1 MLIAA
6 ACRQPLNTALPGDE
20 IGTATP
26 LRSSTPVTLTP
37 PPDASLPTPA
47 ATAIESSATPPAISP
62 TASNPNLL
70 TPSTVEMLEPVGA
83 IQYSPWDLVLA
94 VAWSPD
100 GNLLAVAAGESI
112 YLYTADL
119 QARGRLDAGTWTTS
133 LAFDPEGAWLA
144 SGGRDGNIH
153 IWELD
158 SQKLLLRFAAH
169 KKGVNAVA
177 FTPDGA
183 LLASAGNDAV
193 ARLWDPV
200 TGEKR
205 AEMIGGTYAVPSI
218 AFNPDGSELAITNG
232 ELVRVRDVE
241 SGRFAHTLRSQGSN
255 YSVAWSP
262 DGRLVAAGNTTGEVA
277 LWEVISQQ
285 PSGTITQPV
294 AMLDGASSMVW
305 SLDFSPDRRA
315 VGSQRQPGDDLLV
328 GCGGKE
334 PAGLT
339 PHQPPGRNLA
349 GIQPGRSH
357 PGHRRAGWRAA
368 PVGKPLKRRITRR
381 ALPLL
386 PRRLPGIRKPALCA
400 ASAAGKPAAVHP

>member
-1 MLIAA
+1 
-6 ACRQPLNTALPGDE
+6 
-20 IGTATP
+20 
-26 LRSSTPVTLTP
+26 
-37 PPDASLPTPA
+37 
-47 ATAIESSATPPAISP
+47 
-62 TASNPNLL
+62 
-70 TPSTVEMLEPVGA
+70 MLEPVGA

-112 YLYTADL
+112 FLYTAGL

-133 LAFDPEGAWLA
+133 LAFDPESTRLA
-144 SGGRDGNIH
+144 SGGRDGNIL

-158 SQKLLLRFAAH
+158 SQKLLLLFTAH
-169 KKGVNAVA
+169 KKGVNAVT

-255 YSVAWSP
+255 FSVAWSP

-294 AMLDGASSMVW
+294 AMLDGATSMVW
-305 SLDFSPDRRA
+305 SLVFSPEGRLLAASDNRGTIYLWDVAEKNLLVSRPISPQGVTSLAFSPDGRT
-315 VGSQRQPGDDLLV
+315 LV
-328 GCGGKE
+328 TGGLD
-334 PAGLT
+334 GVL
-339 PHQPPGRNLA
+339 
-349 GIQPGRSH
+349 
-357 PGHRRAGWRAA
+357 
-368 PVGKPLKRRITRR
+368 
-381 ALPLL
+381 
-386 PRRLPGIRKPALCA
+386 RLW
-400 ASAAGKPAAVHP
+400 ASR